1 MPYLYGCVVNHNS
14 TALISFLLLK
24 RMFNCSIASD
34 TAKPERRYDYEG
46 KRLPVAAFEGITLNE
61 TLGKASMYM
70 VTEKL
75 S

>member
-1 MPYLYGCVVNHNS
+1 
-14 TALISFLLLK
+14 
-24 RMFNCSIASD
+24 MFNCSIASD
-34 TAKPERRYDYEG
+34 TAKPERHYDCEE